1 MEDLFRKFIYT
12 GVGFVSMTA
21 EKFQKAINKLIDDNK
36 ISSDEGK
43 KIIDDFVK
51 NTNERRHEFEAQ
63 LKSVSEKV
71 IKGLNYPTRSEVDEL
86 KKRVAVLEKELKKSQ
101 PAKSTTNKKRTTSG
115 SKSKTT
121 TSKSSAKK

>member
-1 MEDLFRKFIYT
+1 MEDLFKRFIYT

-21 EKFQKAINKLIDDNK
+21 DKFQKAINKLIDDNK
-36 ISSDEGK
+36 ISADEGR

-71 IKGLNYPTRSEVDEL
+71 IQGFNYPTRQEVDEL
-86 KKRVAVLEKELKKSQ
+86 KKRIEVLEKELKKSQ
-101 PAKSTTNKKRTTSG
+101 SGKSTSSKKRTTS
-115 SKSKTT
+115 
-121 TSKSSAKK
+121 SKSSSTKRGTTKK